1 MKPKSLSGFTL
12 IELMVVIA
20 IIGIL
25 ASVALPKYNEFI
37 LRSDATNALSVF
49 RSLQINITEYN
60 ARYAALPPTS
70 AELKNTMGVSINPSD
85 HAGGKIKSIEIGNLG
100 KLTGTFIDAS
110 GGVPE
115 PIAGKTFS
123 LVPTRSS
130 NGNIIWSSEAG
141 TLDKKY
147 LPRM

>member
-1 MKPKSLSGFTL
+1 MKPATSGFTL
-12 IELMVVIA
+12 IELMVVVA

-25 ASVALPKYNEFI
+25 ASFAIPQYNEFI
-37 LRSDATNALSVF
+37 LRTDATNSLSAF
-49 RSLQINITEYN
+49 RSLQINISEYN
-60 ARYAALPPTS
+60 ARYAALPSTS
-70 AELKNTMGVSINPSD
+70 TDLNNAMGVSVTPADYAS
-85 HAGGKIKSIEIGNLG
+85 GKIKSIEVGNLG

-130 NGNIIWSSEAG
+130 SGNIIWSTEAG
-141 TLDKKY
+141 TLDAKY

>member
-1 MKPKSLSGFTL
+1 MKSTQRGFTL
-12 IELMVVIA
+12 IELLIVVA
-20 IIGIL
+20 IIGVL
-25 ASVALPKYNEFI
+25 ASYAIPQYNDFI
-37 LRSDATNALSVF
+37 LRTDATNALNAF
-49 RSLQINITEYN
+49 RPLQVNITEYN
-60 ARYAALPPTS
+60 ARYAKLPSTS
-70 AELKNTMGVSINPSD
+70 AELKSTQGVSETPTD
-85 HAGGKIKSIEIGNLG
+85 HASGKIKSIEIGNLG
-100 KLTGTFIDAS
+100 KLTGTFIDAL

-130 NGNIIWSSEAG
+130 SGNIIWSTEAG